1 MKKVFKIIFKEII
14 KTLLTLAIPTFALY
28 VGFLSK
34 EGIDFSSRL
43 RADNTENFIVVAIVS
58 YIAVAIATLYSW
70 YHEYYLPYKKRKEQ
84 QSNPQE
90 AQEQTIIPVNIEE
103 PTSSTI
109 EPTSNEKIEL
119 TYWDRIVK
127 PCKNIMTIVI
137 VLIFIRFTIPNENWF
152 LNIVFLGFL
161 GYMIWCMNKA
171 NKDTNS
177 R

>member
-1 MKKVFKIIFKEII
+1 MKKAFKIIFKEIGRI
-14 KTLLTLAIPTFALY
+14 LGVMAIPTFALY
-28 VGFLSK
+28 VGLLGR
-34 EGIDFSSRL
+34 EGIQIHHRMK
-43 RADNTENFIVVAIVS
+43 AENAESYIITAILL
-58 YIAVAIATLYSW
+58 YIAVTIAIIYSW

-90 AQEQTIIPVNIEE
+90 HQEGTLQANKEE

-109 EPTSNEKIEL
+109 EPTSNEKKEL

>member
-1 MKKVFKIIFKEII
+1 MKKVLKIIFNEIGTI
-14 KTLLTLAIPTFALY
+14 LALLALPTFFLI
-28 VGFLSK
+28 VGLMGID
-34 EGIDFSSRL
+34 GIDFSSRM
-43 RADNTENFIVVAIVS
+43 RAEKAHIYISLAIFG
-58 YIAVAIATLYSW
+58 YILAIILTIYSW
-70 YHEYYLPYKKRKEQ
+70 YTRYKEYTDKKEQ

-90 AQEQTIIPVNIEE
+90 HQEETLQANKEE

-109 EPTSNEKIEL
+109 EPTSNEKKEL

-161 GYMIWCMNKA
+161 GYMIWCMNKT